1 MARGFYSVVQYCPDR
16 FRAEAVNVGL
26 VLLCVDPHALRV
38 KMTGK
43 HDGVGKLFAI
53 SKQDLKNLKF
63 STDGLT
69 SRIENS
75 ADELRTPEDLAA
87 FAASRA
93 NDLLLTEPRL
103 AKLVNFDEDFERL
116 FAQLVETYST
126 AERAEASPA
135 EVLPPKL
142 GEVFYRLQQAR
153 KIWQPGTITVPIYQR
168 KIKIP
173 YAYNNGVVNLV
184 KPHVF
189 PANRRAETQAATLT
203 VNGQLIQKHPING
216 QRHTLVVV
224 STQENAKQA
233 KEIDDH
239 VAPLFKDLGVRLV
252 RPQDADAFA
261 NEVEKSAH

>member
-26 VLLCVDPHALRV
+26 VLLCADPHALRV
-38 KMTGK
+38 KMSGNY
-43 HDGVGKLFAI
+43 DRVRKLFAI
-53 SKQDLKNLKF
+53 SKQDLNNLKF
-63 STDGLT
+63 STRGLT
-69 SRIENS
+69 NRIENS
-75 ADELRTPEDLAA
+75 ADELRTSEDLAA

-116 FAQLVETYST
+116 FAQLVETHST
-126 AERAEASPA
+126 AELAEASPA

-153 KIWQPGTITVPIYQR
+153 KIWQPGTIMVPVYNR
-168 KIKIP
+168 KLEIP
-173 YAYNNGVVNLV
+173 YAYRNGLVNLV

-203 VNGQLIQKHPING
+203 VNGQLIQKHPIDG
-216 QRHTLVVV
+216 ERHTLIVV
-224 STQENAKQA
+224 STQENAEQA

-252 RPQDADAFA
+252 RPHNAEAFA
-261 NEVEKSAH
+261 AEVEASAH